1 MRKRIVL
8 LSVLVYALCVGARVA
23 DAQTPTRLWHIGFL
37 GVDSMLQAPRLAA
50 FVQGLRELGYTE
62 GRNIVLEQRW
72 AEGDFAL
79 LPRLAAELVAIPV
92 DVIVT
97 AAPPAVKAAMGA
109 TTRIPIV
116 MIVHEPVSSGMAVSL
131 ARPGKNVTGIAFQ
144 DTDLS
149 IKRLEL
155 LRQAVPKLTRVAI
168 LWNATGTDAKMAHAV
183 ADTAKAMGMQA
194 LTFEVRNTTDL
205 PEAIAS
211 AKSLGAQ
218 AVVQLAAPF
227 ISRNRQLLID
237 ALAQNSLP
245 ATCELRMYVADGCL
259 MTYSANLD
267 AMFRR
272 EAVYVD
278 RILRG
283 ANPAELAIEQPRE
296 FELVINL
303 KTAQALGLT
312 IPPMLRFQANE
323 VIQ

>member
-1 MRKRIVL
+1 MRRCIVL
-8 LSVLVYALCVGARVA
+8 MAMLICGLLGGAA
-23 DAQTPTRLWHIGFL
+23 IAQAQSAARIWRIGFL
-37 GVDSMLQAPRLAA
+37 GMDSSLQGPRLAA
-50 FVQGLRELGYTE
+50 LVQGLRELGYTE

-79 LPRLAAELVAIPV
+79 LPKLAAELVAVPV

-116 MIVHEPVSSGMAVSL
+116 MIVHEPVSSGVAVSL

-155 LRQAVPKLTRVAI
+155 LRQAVPTLTRVAI
-168 LWNATGTDAKMAHAV
+168 VWNATGTDARIAHSV

-194 LTFEVRNTTDL
+194 LTFEVHNTSDL
-205 PEAIAS
+205 SDVIAS
-211 AKSLGAQ
+211 AKALGAQ
-218 AVVQLAAPF
+218 GVVQLAAPF
-227 ISRNRQLLID
+227 ITRNRALLIE
-237 ALAQNSLP
+237 ALARNGLP
-245 ATCELRMYVADGCL
+245 ATCELRMYVAEGCL
-259 MTYSANLD
+259 MTYSANID

-272 EAVYVD
+272 EAAYVD

-296 FELVINL
+296 FELIINL